1 MRQTVAL
8 KKQYE
13 IVDNQLSFR
22 VHHLLPRLMEE
33 TGFDMWIVLCRE
45 YNEDPV
51 FPTMIP
57 SLCLTARRLS
67 CLVFVNNESGF
78 AAYNFGRPDERLSTV
93 YTQGYDNTQPGDQLQ
108 QLAGFIR
115 KTNPKKIGINC
126 SPISAMCDG
135 LSKTLHDQL
144 VQALDEQNRPKLT
157 SAYTLCTRWI
167 EARTEEELSRYR
179 SIYALAMDICE
190 EAFSHRVITPG
201 VTTTTEV
208 EEWIA
213 QEINR
218 LGLTFWFSPHV
229 DIQRKGM
236 PGVGTTGPIIQHGDL
251 LHYDVG
257 IQYFGL
263 CTDSQ
268 RLGYVL
274 RENETEVPQYLQEGL
289 RRTNRFQDIVAEE
302 HIAGRTGNEI
312 LKLSLDRAKSEGLL
326 PMLYCHPV
334 GFFGHSA
341 GTVVGL
347 WDQQEGTGV
356 FGDFPLHHNTCYAL
370 ELNTESFIAEW
381 DNQKVR
387 FNAEETVA
395 FTKDG
400 ELTYLY
406 PGRDR
411 IYAI

>member
-78 AAYNFGRPDERLSTV
+78 AAYNFGRPDERLLTV
-93 YTQGYDNTQPGDQLQ
+93 YTQGYDNTQPGSQLQ
-108 QLAGFIR
+108 QLAGFVR

-144 VQALDEQNRPKLT
+144 VQALDEQDRPKLT

-190 EAFSHRVITPG
+190 EAFSRRVITPG
-201 VTTTTEV
+201 VSV
-208 EEWIA
+208 W
-213 QEINR
+213 
-218 LGLTFWFSPHV
+218 
-229 DIQRKGM
+229 
-236 PGVGTTGPIIQHGDL
+236 
-251 LHYDVG
+251 
-257 IQYFGL
+257 
-263 CTDSQ
+263 
-268 RLGYVL
+268 
-274 RENETEVPQYLQEGL
+274 
-289 RRTNRFQDIVAEE
+289 
-302 HIAGRTGNEI
+302 
-312 LKLSLDRAKSEGLL
+312 
-326 PMLYCHPV
+326 
-334 GFFGHSA
+334 
-341 GTVVGL
+341 
-347 WDQQEGTGV
+347 
-356 FGDFPLHHNTCYAL
+356 
-370 ELNTESFIAEW
+370 
-381 DNQKVR
+381 
-387 FNAEETVA
+387 
-395 FTKDG
+395 
-400 ELTYLY
+400 
-406 PGRDR
+406 
-411 IYAI
+411 

>member
-1 MRQTVAL
+1 
-8 KKQYE
+8 
-13 IVDNQLSFR
+13 
-22 VHHLLPRLMEE
+22 
-33 TGFDMWIVLCRE
+33 
-45 YNEDPV
+45 
-51 FPTMIP
+51 
-57 SLCLTARRLS
+57 
-67 CLVFVNNESGF
+67 
-78 AAYNFGRPDERLSTV
+78 
-93 YTQGYDNTQPGDQLQ
+93 
-108 QLAGFIR
+108 
-115 KTNPKKIGINC
+115 
-126 SPISAMCDG
+126 MCDG

-144 VQALDEQNRPKLT
+144 VQALDEQDRTKLT

-190 EAFSHRVITPG
+190 EAFSRRVITPG

-312 LKLSLDRAKSEGLL
+312 LKRSLDRAKSEGLL

-347 WDQQEGTGV
+347 WDQQEGTGA

-411 IYAI
+411 IYAISCCPAKASARTKFGLRMESSSTPLGDGALSGGESFVIFFFSLATNRALQYTDSIEKDLPIFKKGKAKRGGRHVAHGRLWNLHHHC

>member
-78 AAYNFGRPDERLSTV
+78 SAYNFGRPDERLSTV
-93 YTQGYDNTQPGDQLQ
+93 YTQGYDNALPGDQLQ
-108 QLAGFIR
+108 QLAGFVR
-115 KTNPKKIGINC
+115 KTNPKKIGINT

-144 VQALDEQNRPKLT
+144 VQALDEQDRAKLT

-190 EAFSHRVITPG
+190 EAFSRRVITPG

-257 IQYFGL
+257 IKYFSL

-274 RENETEVPQYLQEGL
+274 RENETEVP
-289 RRTNRFQDIVAEE
+289 
-302 HIAGRTGNEI
+302 
-312 LKLSLDRAKSEGLL
+312 
-326 PMLYCHPV
+326 
-334 GFFGHSA
+334 
-341 GTVVGL
+341 
-347 WDQQEGTGV
+347 
-356 FGDFPLHHNTCYAL
+356 
-370 ELNTESFIAEW
+370 
-381 DNQKVR
+381 
-387 FNAEETVA
+387 
-395 FTKDG
+395 
-400 ELTYLY
+400 
-406 PGRDR
+406 
-411 IYAI
+411 

>member
-8 KKQYE
+8 KKQYK

-93 YTQGYDNTQPGDQLQ
+93 YTQGYDNTLPGDQLQ
-108 QLAGFIR
+108 QLAGFVR
-115 KTNPKKIGINC
+115 KTNPKKIGINT

-144 VQALDEQNRPKLT
+144 VQALDEQDRPKLT

-190 EAFSHRVITPG
+190 EAFSRRVITPG

-257 IQYFGL
+257 IKYFGL

-274 RENETEVPQYLQEGL
+274 RENETEVPQYLQE
-289 RRTNRFQDIVAEE
+289 
-302 HIAGRTGNEI
+302 H
-312 LKLSLDRAKSEGLL
+312 LL
-326 PMLYCHPV
+326 PYNPFATIDPGVAKLVEMGVKLGHEGNPDLVCGVCGEHGGDPDSIHTFNKIGLDYVSCSPYRVPV
-334 GFFGHSA
+334 A
-341 GTVVGL
+341 RL
-347 WDQQEGTGV
+347 AAAQA
-356 FGDFPLHHNTCYAL
+356 AL
-370 ELNTESFIAEW
+370 E
-381 DNQKVR
+381 
-387 FNAEETVA
+387 EE
-395 FTKDG
+395 
-400 ELTYLY
+400 
-406 PGRDR
+406 
-411 IYAI
+411 

>member
-78 AAYNFGRPDERLSTV
+78 SAYNFGRPDERLSTV
-93 YTQGYDNTQPGDQLQ
+93 YTQGYDNAQPGDQLQ
-108 QLAGFIR
+108 QLAGFVR

-144 VQALDEQNRPKLT
+144 VQVLDEQDRTKLT

-190 EAFSHRVITPG
+190 EAFSRRVITPG

-347 WDQQEGTGV
+347 WDQQEGTGA
-356 FGDFPLHHNTCYAL
+356 FGDFPLHHNPC
-370 ELNTESFIAEW
+370 
-381 DNQKVR
+381 
-387 FNAEETVA
+387 
-395 FTKDG
+395 
-400 ELTYLY
+400 
-406 PGRDR
+406 
-411 IYAI
+411 

>member
-108 QLAGFIR
+108 QLAGFVR

-144 VQALDEQNRPKLT
+144 VQALDEQDRTKLT

-190 EAFSHRVITPG
+190 EAFSRRVITPG

-218 LGLTFWFSPHV
+218 LGLTFWFNPHV

-274 RENETEVPQYLQEGL
+274 KEGETEVPKYL
-289 RRTNRFQDIVAEE
+289 TDAFAKTSRFQDIVAEE
-302 HIAGRTGNEI
+302 HIVGRTGNEI
-312 LKLSLDRAKSEGLL
+312 LKISLERAKEEGIKA
-326 PMLYCHPV
+326 MLYNHPI

-347 WDQQEGTGV
+347 WDMQGGIGLKGE
-356 FGDFPLHHNTCYAL
+356 FPLHVNTCYAL
-370 ELNTESFIAEW
+370 ELNTESEIAEW
-381 DNQKVR
+381 GGQTVR
-387 FNAEETVA
+387 FSAEESVA
-395 FTKDG
+395 FTESG
-400 ELTYLY
+400 VLRYMF
-406 PGRDR
+406 PGRDK

>member
-93 YTQGYDNTQPGDQLQ
+93 YTQGYDNALPDDQLQ
-108 QLAGFIR
+108 QLAGFVR

-135 LSKTLHDQL
+135 LSKALHDQL
-144 VQALDEQNRPKLT
+144 VQALDEQDRTKLT

-190 EAFSHRVITPG
+190 EAFSRRVITP
-201 VTTTTEV
+201 
-208 EEWIA
+208 A
-213 QEINR
+213 
-218 LGLTFWFSPHV
+218 
-229 DIQRKGM
+229 
-236 PGVGTTGPIIQHGDL
+236 
-251 LHYDVG
+251 
-257 IQYFGL
+257 
-263 CTDSQ
+263 
-268 RLGYVL
+268 
-274 RENETEVPQYLQEGL
+274 
-289 RRTNRFQDIVAEE
+289 
-302 HIAGRTGNEI
+302 
-312 LKLSLDRAKSEGLL
+312 
-326 PMLYCHPV
+326 
-334 GFFGHSA
+334 
-341 GTVVGL
+341 
-347 WDQQEGTGV
+347 
-356 FGDFPLHHNTCYAL
+356 
-370 ELNTESFIAEW
+370 
-381 DNQKVR
+381 
-387 FNAEETVA
+387 
-395 FTKDG
+395 
-400 ELTYLY
+400 
-406 PGRDR
+406 
-411 IYAI
+411 

>member
-1 MRQTVAL
+1 MRQTVSL

-13 IVDNQLSFR
+13 IFDQQLCYR
-22 VHHLLPRLMEE
+22 IHHLLPQLMEE
-33 TGFDMWIVLCRE
+33 TGFDMWIILCRE

-67 CLVFVNNESGF
+67 CLVFVRNDSGF
-78 AAYNFGRPDERLSTV
+78 GAYNFGRPDERLSTV
-93 YTQGYDNTQPGDQLQ
+93 YTQGYDNRQPGDQLQ
-108 QLAGFIR
+108 QLADFVR
-115 KTNPKKIGINC
+115 KVNPKTIGINC
-126 SPISAMCDG
+126 SKISAMCDG
-135 LSKTLHDQL
+135 LSHNLYEQLCAALH
-144 VQALDEQNRPKLT
+144 EQDKAKLT

-190 EAFSHRVITPG
+190 EAFSRKVITPG

-208 EEWIA
+208 EEWIG

-229 DIQRKGM
+229 DIQRKGL
-236 PGVGTTGPIIQHGDL
+236 PGVGTTGMIIQHGDL

-257 IQYFGL
+257 IKYFGL

-312 LKLSLDRAKSEGLL
+312 LKTSLARAKAEGLQ

-347 WDQQEGTGV
+347 WDQQEGTGE

-370 ELNTESFIAEW
+370 ELNTESEIAQW
-381 DNQKVR
+381 DGQRVR

-395 FTKDG
+395 FTQDG
-400 ELTYLY
+400 KLTYLY
-406 PGRDR
+406 PGRDH